1 MRRFIAVAA
10 LLCGAGVLRADALR
24 NAAEA
29 LERNDYV
36 AAIPYL
42 EAAIKE
48 DPENVNARFNLAY
61 ACQAT
66 GAEEA
71 AIGHY
76 RRIAEEQPDLIPARH
91 NLAAML
97 MQAGKFAEAATE
109 FSAVAAARPDDPE
122 PRSLAAEAWRMAG
135 DWEAA
140 REAYRR
146 IFEQDGGSLE
156 TLLGLAEALVESGRV
171 VEAVPYYLQ
180 AAAIDPEFN
189 DVLPGIADRLEQ
201 AGARQDALEL
211 YRRYARERPEDAAVQ
226 EDIGIRLL
234 EAGNPRAATAALERA
249 LAIKATATRHAAL
262 AEAYR
267 MNGNT
272 DAARTQLRLAA
283 EADPQDAEGRV
294 RYATS
299 LLRQQDYDA
308 AAQEYLAVARAEPQ
322 SQDAWNGLALAAFQL
337 GDFPTALRAL
347 QHSEGLGTPPPA
359 SVYLKALALDRLQS
373 YEQAQAAYR
382 AFLALEPAM
391 PDEVW
396 KAEQRL
402 RTIEKVLAKR

>member
-1 MRRFIAVAA
+1 MVH
-10 LLCGAGVLRADALR
+10 ADALR
-24 NAAEA
+24 HAAEA
-29 LERNDYV
+29 LERNDYA
-36 AAIPYL
+36 AAIPHL
-42 EAAIKE
+42 EAAIEE

-66 GAEEA
+66 GADEA

-91 NLAAML
+91 NLAALL

-109 FSAVAAARPDDPE
+109 FGAVAAARPDDPE
-122 PRSLAAEAWRMAG
+122 VRSMAAEAWRMAR

-140 REAYRR
+140 GEAYRR
-146 IFEQDGGSLE
+146 ILEQDGTSLE
-156 TLLGLAEALVESGRV
+156 ALLGLAEALVESGRV

-180 AAAIDPEFN
+180 AGAIDPELKHA
-189 DVLPGIADRLEQ
+189 LPRIADQLER
-201 AGARQDALEL
+201 AGATQDALEL
-211 YRRYARERPEDAAVQ
+211 YRRYARERPDDAAVQ
-226 EDIGIRLL
+226 EEIGIRLL
-234 EAGNPRAATAALERA
+234 EAGNSRAAKAALARAVAIEPTAA
-249 LAIKATATRHAAL
+249 RHGAL

-267 MNGNT
+267 RVGDI

-283 EADPQDAEGRV
+283 EADPEDAEGRV

-299 LLRQQDYDA
+299 LLKQQDYEA
-308 AAQEYLAVARAEPQ
+308 AAQEYLAAAAADPQ
-322 SQDAWNGLALAAFQL
+322 TQDAWNGLALAAFQL
-337 GDFPTALRAL
+337 GDFRMTLRAL
-347 QHSEGLGTPPPA
+347 QESERLGTPPPA

-382 AFLALEPAM
+382 AFLALKPAM

-402 RTIEKVLAKR
+402 RTIDKVLAKR

>member
-10 LLCGAGVLRADALR
+10 LLCGTGVLRADALR

-29 LERNDYV
+29 LEKNDYA
-36 AAIPYL
+36 AAIPHL
-42 EAAIKE
+42 EAAIEE

-91 NLAAML
+91 NLAALL
-97 MQAGKFAEAATE
+97 MRAGKFAEAATE

-122 PRSLAAEAWRMAG
+122 PRSLAAEAWRMAR

-140 REAYRR
+140 GEAYRR
-146 IFEQDGGSLE
+146 ILEQDGVSLE
-156 TLLGLAEALVESGRV
+156 TLLGLAEALLESGRV

-180 AAAIDPEFN
+180 AAAIDREFIN
-189 DVLPGIADRLEQ
+189 SLPGIADRLER
-201 AGARQDALEL
+201 AGATHDALEL
-211 YRRYARERPEDAAVQ
+211 YRRYARERPTDAAVQ
-226 EDIGIRLL
+226 EEVGLWLL
-234 EAGNPRAATAALERA
+234 EAGNSRAASEALERA
-249 LAIKATATRHAAL
+249 VAIEPTAARHGAL

-267 MNGNT
+267 IQGNI
-272 DAARTQLRLAA
+272 DAARTQLRLAT

-299 LLRQQDYDA
+299 LLKQQDYDA
-308 AAQEYLAVARAEPQ
+308 AAQEYLAAARAEPG

-337 GDFPTALRAL
+337 GDVPMALRAL
-347 QHSEGLGTPPPA
+347 QESEGLGTPPPA
-359 SVYLKALALDRLQS
+359 SVYLKALTLDRLQL

-391 PDEVW
+391 ADEVW

-402 RTIEKVLAKR
+402 QAIEKVLAKR

>member
-1 MRRFIAVAA
+1 MRRLIAVAA
-10 LLCGAGVLRADALR
+10 LLCGTGVLQADALR

-29 LERNDYV
+29 LERNDFA
-36 AAIPYL
+36 AAIPHL
-42 EAAIKE
+42 ETAIEE
-48 DPENVNARFNLAY
+48 DPGNVNARFNLAY

-76 RRIAEEQPDLIPARH
+76 RLIAEEQPDLIPARH
-91 NLAAML
+91 NLATLL
-97 MQAGKFAEAATE
+97 MGAGEFAEAAAE
-109 FSAVAAARPDDPE
+109 YSAVAAARPDDPA
-122 PRSLAAEAWRMAG
+122 PRSLAAEAWRMAR

-140 REAYRR
+140 SEAYRR
-146 IFEQDGGSLE
+146 ILERDGVSLE
-156 TLLGLAEALVESGRV
+156 ALVGLAEALIESGSV

-180 AAAIDPEFN
+180 AAAIDPEFQN
-189 DVLPGIADRLEQ
+189 ALPGIADRLER
-201 AGARQDALEL
+201 AGATQDALEL

-226 EDIGIRLL
+226 EDLGIRLL
-234 EAGNPRAATAALERA
+234 EAGNSRAARAALERA
-249 LAIKATATRHAAL
+249 LAIEPTAARHGAL

-267 MNGNT
+267 MDGEI

-283 EADPQDAEGRV
+283 EAHPEDAEGRV
-294 RYATS
+294 RYATA
-299 LLRQQDYDA
+299 LLKKQDYELAAREYYA
-308 AAQEYLAVARAEPQ
+308 AAQAEPQ
-322 SQDAWNGLALAAFQL
+322 SQDAWNGLALATFQL
-337 GDFPTALRAL
+337 GDFPMALRAL
-347 QHSEGLGTPPPA
+347 QESERLGTPPPA

-373 YEQAQAAYR
+373 YELAQAAYR

-402 RTIEKVLAKR
+402 RTIDKVLAKR

>member
-1 MRRFIAVAA
+1 M
-10 LLCGAGVLRADALR
+10 RADALR
-24 NAAEA
+24 DAAEA
-29 LERNDYV
+29 LERSDFA
-36 AAIPYL
+36 AAIPHL
-42 EAAIKE
+42 EAAIEE

-61 ACQAT
+61 AYQST

-76 RRIAEEQPDLIPARH
+76 RRIVVEQPDLIPARH
-91 NLAAML
+91 NLATLL
-97 MQAGKFAEAATE
+97 MQAGNFAEAATE
-109 FSAVAAARPDDPE
+109 FRAVAAARPDDPE
-122 PRSLAAEAWRMAG
+122 ARSLAAEAWRMARN
-135 DWEAA
+135 WKAA
-140 REAYRR
+140 VEAYQR
-146 IFEQDGGSLE
+146 ILEHDGTSLQ

-180 AAAIDPEFN
+180 AAAIDPGFN
-189 DVLPGIADRLEQ
+189 NALPGIADRLER
-201 AGARQDALEL
+201 AGATQDALEL
-211 YRRYARERPEDAAVQ
+211 YRRYARERPDDAAVQ
-226 EDIGIRLL
+226 EEVGIRLL
-234 EAGNPRAATAALERA
+234 EAGNSRAAKAALERA
-249 LAIKATATRHAAL
+249 VAIEPTAARHGAL

-267 MNGNT
+267 MVGDI

-283 EADPQDAEGRV
+283 EADPGDAQGRV

-299 LLRQQDYDA
+299 LLKQQDYDA
-308 AAQEYLAVARAEPQ
+308 AAQQYIAAAVADPR

-337 GDFPTALRAL
+337 GDFPLALRAL
-347 QHSEGLGTPPPA
+347 QESERLGTPPPA

-402 RTIEKVLAKR
+402 RTIDKVLAKR

>member
-1 MRRFIAVAA
+1 MV
-10 LLCGAGVLRADALR
+10 RADALR

-29 LERNDYV
+29 LERNDYA
-36 AAIPYL
+36 AAIPHL
-42 EAAIKE
+42 EAAIEE

-66 GAEEA
+66 GADEA

-76 RRIAEEQPDLIPARH
+76 RRIAKEQPDLIPARH
-91 NLAAML
+91 NLAALL

-122 PRSLAAEAWRMAG
+122 ARSMAAEAWRMAR

-140 REAYRR
+140 GETYRR
-146 IFEQDGGSLE
+146 MLEQDGTSLE
-156 TLLGLAEALVESGRV
+156 ALLGLAEVLVESGQV

-180 AAAIDPEFN
+180 AGAIDPELKN
-189 DVLPGIADRLEQ
+189 ALPGIADRLER
-201 AGARQDALEL
+201 AGATQDALEL
-211 YRRYARERPEDAAVQ
+211 YRRYARERPDDAAVQ
-226 EDIGIRLL
+226 EELGIRLL
-234 EAGNPRAATAALERA
+234 EAGNSRAAKAALARAVATEPTAA
-249 LAIKATATRHAAL
+249 RHGAL

-267 MNGNT
+267 RVGDI

-283 EADPQDAEGRV
+283 EADPEDAEGRV

-299 LLRQQDYDA
+299 LLKQQDYEA
-308 AAQEYLAVARAEPQ
+308 AAQEYLAAVAADPR
-322 SQDAWNGLALAAFQL
+322 SQDGWNGLALAAFQL
-337 GDFPTALRAL
+337 GDFPMALRAL
-347 QHSEGLGTPPPA
+347 QESERLGTPPPA

-402 RTIEKVLAKR
+402 RTIDKVLAKR